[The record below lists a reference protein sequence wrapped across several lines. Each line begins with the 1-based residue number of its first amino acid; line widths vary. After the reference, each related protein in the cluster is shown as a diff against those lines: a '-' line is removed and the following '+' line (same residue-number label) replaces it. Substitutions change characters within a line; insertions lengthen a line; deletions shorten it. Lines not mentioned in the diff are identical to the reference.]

1 MPTVYTV
8 KEAADLLSVSVS
20 TLRRIADESAAYLP
34 DYRPISGQPRTF
46 TDSDLRTVYAIL
58 SRLQA
63 RPGLTRSAL
72 LSELSAPGS
81 EPLIIPASLP
91 APERASPQDGPGQ
104 AVAIESVKAS
114 QGSADSPGPAL
125 PALRSEI
132 LSTVASLSERIERI
146 ERTES
151 QPDQAQGIPATPL
164 AMAVLVSVGV
174 LIVSLTASA
183 LFQSSVAG
191 VAGSA
196 LALFVLIVGLVA
208 PSMRR

>member
-81 EPLIIPASLP
+81 EPLIIPATPPPKARPCATAGPCVFAFRVFRCAYEDATSVLSP
-91 APERASPQDGPGQ
+91 SKDSVDSFRLTPGAGRTPTIRAPQ
-104 AVAIESVKAS
+104 
-114 QGSADSPGPAL
+114 
-125 PALRSEI
+125 
-132 LSTVASLSERIERI
+132 
-146 ERTES
+146 
-151 QPDQAQGIPATPL
+151 
-164 AMAVLVSVGV
+164 
-174 LIVSLTASA
+174 
-183 LFQSSVAG
+183 
-191 VAGSA
+191 
-196 LALFVLIVGLVA
+196 
-208 PSMRR
+208 